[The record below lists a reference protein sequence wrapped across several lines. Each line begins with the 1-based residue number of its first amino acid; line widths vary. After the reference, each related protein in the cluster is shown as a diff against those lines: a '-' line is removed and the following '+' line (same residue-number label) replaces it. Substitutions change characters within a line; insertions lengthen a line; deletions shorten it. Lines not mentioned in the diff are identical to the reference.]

1 MTNNDRIHT
10 LSLHLSNQIAAGEV
24 IARPA
29 SIVKELV
36 ENSIDAGASQIDI
49 KIYGAGSKLIQVH
62 DNGNGIHA
70 DDLILAIRRHTTN
83 KLYSSEHLK
92 YIDSLGFRGE
102 ALHSISSVSML
113 SITSRRIDSNCG
125 WRISGDHNKIGSAPH
140 PSGTTIEANDLFFN
154 LPARRRFLRS
164 NRTEQ
169 YHILKTIYH
178 LALSNFNI

>member
-1 MTNNDRIHT
+1 MSNNNRIHT
-10 LSLHLSNQIAAGEV
+10 LPLHLSNQIAAGEV
-24 IARPA
+24 IERPA

-49 KIYGAGSKLIQVH
+49 KIDGAGSKLIQVH
-62 DNGNGIHA
+62 DNGHGIHA
-70 DDLILAIRRHTTN
+70 DDLILATRRHTTS

-92 YIDSLGFRGE
+92 HIDSLGFRGE

-113 SITSRRIDSNCG
+113 SLTSRQIDSNYG
-125 WRISGDHNKIGSAPH
+125 WKISGDYNEISPASH
-140 PSGTTIEANDLFFN
+140 PSGTTIAAHDLFFN

-169 YHILKTIYH
+169 YHILTTIYH